1 MVSGWEQVPGRAEWT
16 QHWSHSWER
25 QQQVGRKVRVGR
37 AGALRGP
44 PRSLVPSSMILG
56 SRSHTV
62 FPHQCTAPSP
72 GGVGRSA
79 AGLLAGDAWAA
90 EPGISLQALTV
101 SLLCCF
107 LPVPTPHLCKSPGIL
122 LSPAVLRAK
131 ALDDEI
137 DRAFPLQGCSTG
149 TLNASLSLASQT
161 PSPPGERTRWAV
173 CWSASPCLVQ
183 AGWSPL
189 TDGETKSWGG
199 GNTNSRPPSLQQG
212 ELGPTPGGL
221 LCPGSLN
228 LDGPPLTELARTWR
242 K

>member
-137 DRAFPLQGCSTG
+137 DRAFPLQGCSAG

-189 TDGETKSWGG
+189 T
-199 GNTNSRPPSLQQG
+199 G
-212 ELGPTPGGL
+212 ELFILQSCGILIHSKSRSVLNAFSKDFGIVPGAGGTTYKNS
-221 LCPGSLN
+221 P
-228 LDGPPLTELARTWR
+228 
-242 K
+242 